1 MALESSPLL
10 SSYDPA
16 RWGTVIPLVVASET
30 IELPLADARR
40 LLDELRRLTLLPRAG
55 EPVAHGV
62 VAASVHLEQLLG
74 FGSQEAQE
82 QSVPL
87 LELEATGLLA
97 ALEAIETDDRLSE
110 PLAELRLALSRL
122 ISS

>member
-1 MALESSPLL
+1 
-10 SSYDPA
+10 
-16 RWGTVIPLVVASET
+16 
-30 IELPLADARR
+30 
-40 LLDELRRLTLLPRAG
+40 
-55 EPVAHGV
+55 V

-87 LELEATGLLA
+87 LELEAAGLLA